1 MANDVNLNPA
11 VQDLLNTVSRFFDGD
26 VQVQIIGD
34 LKSGYLRHDQVQTM
48 QDGQHLFVQLSDVT
62 DLNFLASHELLHV
75 LMTLRGFPQVYFPL
89 TTGDE
94 QLDEQLRYI
103 GTDLFDTVSHFVV
116 YAEQRKHGLIDETVE
131 EEVVKGIRQTI
142 TPEQGQVDA
151 EMITRLVTVLDAF
164 VFLGDHFD
172 NYRYLFDHDF
182 PIATKAA
189 EQLYQLLTKKPTD
202 SPFALRRNVVKLF
215 RAFDQQLQ
223 DWDLPALHLN
233 DFAMLTS
240 VFSKRQLGL
249 QVKQVFK
256 LYYSELRNRETGK
269 RAYVGFTISDDQ
281 NSLVMDGPVGEKVS
295 ADHIQSLYQ
304 KTVQELFD
312 ELHIPYLER

>member
-1 MANDVNLNPA
+1 MANDVKLNPA

-62 DLNFLASHELLHV
+62 DPNFLASHELLHV

-116 YAEQRKHGLIDETVE
+116 YAEQRKHDLIDETVE
-131 EEVVKGIRQTI
+131 EEVVKGVRQTI

-189 EQLYQLLTKKPTD
+189 EQLYQLLMKKPTD

>member
-11 VQDLLNTVSRFFDGD
+11 VQNLLNTVARFFEGD

-62 DLNFLASHELLHV
+62 DPDFLASHELLHV

-94 QLDEQLRYI
+94 QLDEQLRYV

-131 EEVVKGIRQTI
+131 EAVVKGVRQTI

-151 EMITRLVTVLDAF
+151 EMITRLVTVLDAL
-164 VFLGDHFD
+164 VFLGDHFEK
-172 NYRYLFDHDF
+172 YRYLFDHDF

-233 DFAMLTS
+233 DFAMVTS

-256 LYYSELRNRETGK
+256 LYYSELRNRKTGK

-295 ADHIQSLYQ
+295 VDHIQSLYQ

>member
-1 MANDVNLNPA
+1 MANDVALKPA
-11 VQDLLNTVSRFFDGD
+11 VQDLLNTVARFFDGD

-34 LKSGYLRHDQVQTM
+34 LKAGYLRHDQVQTM

-62 DLNFLASHELLHV
+62 DPDFLASHELVHI

-89 TTGDE
+89 TTGDD
-94 QLDEQLRYI
+94 QLDEQLRYV

-116 YAEQRKHGLIDETVE
+116 YPEQRKHGLIDETVE
-131 EEVVKGIRQTI
+131 AEVVKGVRQTI
-142 TPEQGQVDA
+142 APEQGQADP
-151 EMITRLVTVLDAF
+151 EMITRLVTVLDAR
-164 VFLGDHFD
+164 VFLGEHFD
-172 NYRYLFDHDF
+172 HYRYLFEHDF
-182 PIATKAA
+182 PLATQAA
-189 EQLYQLLTKKPTD
+189 DQLYQLLTAKPTN

-215 RAFDQQLQ
+215 RAFDRQLE
-223 DWDLPALHLN
+223 DWKLPALHLN

-256 LYYSELRNRETGK
+256 LYYSELRNRETGQ

-281 NSLVMDGPVGEKVS
+281 NSLVLDGPVGEKVS
-295 ADHIQSLYQ
+295 ADYMQALYQ
-304 KTVQELFD
+304 KTVQELFN